1 MWLMPLTL
9 VLNRQRQVDLYEFQA
24 SMVYLVSSRLV
35 SAKNETLSSNQASKQ
50 TKQTP
55 YSPNNKTKPPTDFL
69 KKM

>member
-9 VLNRQRQVDLYEFQA
+9 VLNRQRQVDLYKFQA

-50 TKQTP
+50 T
-55 YSPNNKTKPPTDFL
+55 NKTNPLQP
-69 KKM
+69 